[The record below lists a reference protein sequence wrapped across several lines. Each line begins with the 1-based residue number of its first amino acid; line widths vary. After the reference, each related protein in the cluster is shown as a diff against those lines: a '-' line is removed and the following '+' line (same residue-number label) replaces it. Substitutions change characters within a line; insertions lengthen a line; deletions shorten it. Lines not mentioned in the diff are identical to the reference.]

1 MTRAVYEGVA
11 LSIKDCLKNQDPERI
26 FLAGGGAR
34 SLFWAKIISNCTKLP
49 VFISTETELCARGS
63 ALMAGIAGGIYAN
76 IDHAINHINKP
87 RRIDPEPDQV
97 AIYDELFNKYVQ
109 IQKKMMSVWNS

>member
-1 MTRAVYEGVA
+1 
-11 LSIKDCLKNQDPERI
+11 
-26 FLAGGGAR
+26 
-34 SLFWAKIISNCTKLP
+34 
-49 VFISTETELCARGS
+49 
-63 ALMAGIAGGIYAN
+63 MAGIAGEIYVD

-97 AIYDELFNKYVQ
+97 SIYDELFNKYVQ